1 MLVADL
7 QVAVDIPQLYVVI
20 YDLKTVPIFILKAW
34 GFECEHI
41 RIGIFQYIWCNNCFI
56 RVSVRQRSYTETKLD
71 VKFLLWSKWKK
82 ILSWWDL
89 WNLSLRSKDVSAFPS
104 IVLVTLIAVD
114 RNHLNMD
121 RCTLVCRH
129 MLLGNIVLQ
138 MRSWLCVIS
147 FHHFS

>member
-7 QVAVDIPQLYVVI
+7 QVAVDIPQLYVVT
-20 YDLKTVPIFILKAW
+20 YDLKTVPTFILKAW

-56 RVSVRQRSYTETKLD
+56 RVSVGQRSYTETKLD

-82 ILSWWDL
+82 FYRDGICGIY
-89 WNLSLRSKDVSAFPS
+89 RSGHKMCLHFPS

-138 MRSWLCVIS
+138 MRTWLCVTS